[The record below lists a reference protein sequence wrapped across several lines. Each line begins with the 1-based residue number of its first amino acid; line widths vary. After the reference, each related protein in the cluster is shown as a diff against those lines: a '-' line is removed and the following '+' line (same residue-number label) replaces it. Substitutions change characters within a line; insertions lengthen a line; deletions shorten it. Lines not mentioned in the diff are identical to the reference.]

1 MEGFKPGA
9 ECAQCRGRCCKE
21 RGCSL
26 APEDMLRALAVRN
39 KEIEITDTKLT
50 NADTELRDVN
60 KKSVLAEAL
69 YHMLQNSDQYAV
81 DCISQ
86 NGSPFYFL
94 RMRHKCYTFIGV
106 EAMGEC
112 MALTPSGCSLSEEER
127 PKGGRFLKSSPDGNC
142 VQHYTKE
149 EMLAD
154 WEPYQTLL
162 SEIWEEFYGKFME
175 DGTFDACDEAYFAW
189 MRQANIQNQS

>member
-1 MEGFKPGA
+1 MEGFKPGE
-9 ECAQCRGRCCKE
+9 ECVKCRGRCCKE

-50 NADTELRDVN
+50 NADTELRDTN
-60 KKSVLAEAL
+60 KKSVLSDVL
-69 YHMLQNSDQYAV
+69 LHMLQNDEHYAI
-81 DCISQ
+81 DCVSQ
-86 NGSPFYFL
+86 SGRPFYYL

-154 WEPYQTLL
+154 WEPYQSLL
-162 SEIWEEFYGKFME
+162 SEIWEKFYGEFME

>member
-1 MEGFKPGA
+1 MEGFKPGE
-9 ECAQCRGRCCKE
+9 ECAKCCGRCCKE

-50 NADTELRDVN
+50 NADTELRDTN
-60 KKSVLAEAL
+60 KKSVLSDAL
-69 YHMLQNSDQYAV
+69 FHMLQNDEHYAV

-86 NGSPFYFL
+86 SGRPFYYL

-142 VQHYTKE
+142 TQHYTKE

-154 WEPYQTLL
+154 WEPYQSLL

>member
-9 ECAQCRGRCCKE
+9 ECAECRGRCCKE

-26 APEDMLRALAVRN
+26 APEDTLRAFATENVN
-39 KEIEITDTKLT
+39 IELNNMVADPA
-50 NADTELRDVN
+50 NADT
-60 KKSVLAEAL
+60 KSVLRKTLLKLLQEGKL
-69 YHMLQNSDQYAV
+69 YTI

-86 NGSPFYFL
+86 NGKPFYFL

-112 MALTPSGCSLSEEER
+112 IALTPSGCSLSEEER
-127 PKGGRFLKSSPDGNC
+127 PKGGRFLKSSPDGHC
-142 VQHYTKE
+142 TQHYTKE

-154 WEPYQTLL
+154 WEPYQSLL
-162 SEIWEEFYGKFME
+162 SDIWEEFYGKFTK
-175 DGTFDACDEAYFAW
+175 DGTFDACDQAYFAW
-189 MRQANIQNQS
+189 MRQANTQNQS